1 MNTISKKNFLVKFFY
16 RYKFYYHDENDIT
29 YLCMGEYLETDVA
42 FSFLADLKK
51 KFLSTYDNQKIQSSY
66 SYQLKNFSEEIHKL
80 SDFYIKN
87 PQSKLAML
95 KNNINQTSEI
105 MHENVEKLFQR
116 NEKLDITLQKS
127 NNLLGSS
134 DVFYKNIHRMKM
146 KQKYKRLKYLAFLI
160 LVLIVIGL
168 LIYLIV
174 K

>member
-1 MNTISKKNFLVKFFY
+1 
-16 RYKFYYHDENDIT
+16 
-29 YLCMGEYLETDVA
+29 MGEYLETDVA

-51 KFLSTYDNQKIQSSY
+51 KFLATYDNQKIQSSY

-146 KQKYKRLKYLAFLI
+146 KQKYKRLKYFAFFI
-160 LVLIVIGL
+160 LVLLIMGF
-168 LIYLIV
+168 LIYFSV
-174 K
+174 R

>member
-1 MNTISKKNFLVKFFY
+1 
-16 RYKFYYHDENDIT
+16 
-29 YLCMGEYLETDVA
+29 MGEYLETDVA

-51 KFLSTYDNQKIQSSY
+51 KFLATYDNQKIQSSY

-146 KQKYKRLKYLAFLI
+146 KQKYKRLKYLAFFL
-160 LVLIVIGL
+160 LVIIIMAL
-168 LIYLIV
+168 LIYFCV

>member
-1 MNTISKKNFLVKFFY
+1 
-16 RYKFYYHDENDIT
+16 
-29 YLCMGEYLETDVA
+29 MGEYLETDVA
-42 FSFLADLKK
+42 FSYLADLKK
-51 KFLSTYDNQKIQSSY
+51 KFLATFDNQKIQSSY

-80 SDFYIKN
+80 ADFYIKN

-146 KQKYKRLKYLAFLI
+146 KQKYKRLKYLAFFI
-160 LVLIVIGL
+160 LVLLIMGF
-168 LIYLIV
+168 LIYFSV
-174 K
+174 R

>member
-1 MNTISKKNFLVKFFY
+1 
-16 RYKFYYHDENDIT
+16 
-29 YLCMGEYLETDVA
+29 MGEYLETDVA

-51 KFLSTYDNQKIQSSY
+51 KFLATYDNQKIQSSY

-116 NEKLDITLQKS
+116 NEKLDITIQKS
-127 NNLLGSS
+127 NNLLGTS

-146 KQKYKRLKYLAFLI
+146 KQKYKNIKILAFFILI
-160 LVLIVIGL
+160 LLVIGL
-168 LIYLIV
+168 ILYFIF

>member
-1 MNTISKKNFLVKFFY
+1 MLLIY

-51 KFLSTYDNQKIQSSY
+51 KFLATYDNQKIQSSY

-87 PQSKLAML
+87 PQSKLA
-95 KNNINQTSEI
+95 

-146 KQKYKRLKYLAFLI
+146 KQKYKRLKYLAFFI
-160 LVLIVIGL
+160 LVLLIMGF
-168 LIYLIV
+168 LIYFSV
-174 K
+174 R

>member
-1 MNTISKKNFLVKFFY
+1 
-16 RYKFYYHDENDIT
+16 
-29 YLCMGEYLETDVA
+29 MGEYLDTDVA
-42 FSFLADLKK
+42 FSYLADLRK
-51 KFLSTYDNQKIQSSY
+51 KFVTTYDNKKIQTSY
-66 SYQLKNFSEEIHKL
+66 SYQLKSFSEEIRKL

-116 NEKLDITLQKS
+116 NEKLDITIQKS
-127 NNLLGSS
+127 NNLLGTS

-146 KQKYKRLKYLAFLI
+146 KQKYKTIKMMAFFI
-160 LVLIVIGL
+160 LVLLVIGL
-168 LIYLIV
+168 ILYFIF